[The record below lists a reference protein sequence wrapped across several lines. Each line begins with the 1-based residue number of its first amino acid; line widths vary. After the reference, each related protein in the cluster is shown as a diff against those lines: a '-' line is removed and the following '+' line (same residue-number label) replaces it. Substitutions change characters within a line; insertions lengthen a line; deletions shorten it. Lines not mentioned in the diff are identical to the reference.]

1 VTITGTPIAL
11 AQLERLKGV
20 DGPVHALVDLDEG
33 HGGELVRDGEV
44 VAAGLG
50 EGERVSAV
58 RPPVGSSVLI
68 ADAITRTPNI
78 AS

>member
-50 EGERVSAV
+50 EGERVSW
-58 RPPVGSSVLI
+58 RPLPPGCVARVW
-68 ADAITRTPNI
+68 AT
-78 AS
+78 